1 MSKTRMSRM
10 LAACL
15 LCAAT
20 SVSVAAGWPDKPVRV
35 IVVYPPGGVSDTVT
49 RAISEELSVRLKTP
63 FVVENKGGAGGTVG
77 MAAVAK
83 ADADGYTIGFSSISP
98 LALSPLISKVAYDPG
113 KDIAP
118 VASVMV
124 SPVVLLGTSAFKGKS
139 IHDVISQ
146 SKTAPGSLRWATS
159 GPGSVGHLM
168 LEQFQHDAE
177 VSVTHVPYK
186 GSAQQQNDALG
197 GQFELISTNV
207 SSALIGHI
215 ERDALRAIAIA
226 APKRAAF
233 LPEVPTF
240 SELGYARANKMS
252 VFGFFAPGGTP
263 DAIVTRLNTEINE
276 VVAMPKIQ
284 ELLKGSSNIP
294 MSGTPQ
300 DFSKAISEELQ
311 SNRQLIGSAGL
322 KLQ

>member
-1 MSKTRMSRM
+1 MSKTKMSGM
-10 LAACL
+10 LTACL
-15 LCAAT
+15 LAAAT
-20 SVSVAAGWPDKPVRV
+20 SVSVAAGWPEKPVRV

-83 ADADGYTIGFSSISP
+83 AEPDGYTIGFSSISP
-98 LALSPLISKVAYDPG
+98 VALSPLISKVSYDPA

-139 IHDVISQ
+139 LQDVISQ
-146 SKTAPGSLRWATS
+146 SEANPGSLRWATS

-168 LEQFQHDAE
+168 LEQFQHDAK

-186 GSAQQQNDALG
+186 GSGQQTNDALG

-215 ERDALRAIAIA
+215 QRDALHAVAIA
-226 APKRAAF
+226 APKRAGF
-233 LPEVPTF
+233 LPDVPTF
-240 SELGYARANKMS
+240 TELGYAKANKMS

-263 DAIVTRLNTEINE
+263 EDIVTRLNSEINA
-276 VVAMPKIQ
+276 VIATPKIQ
-284 ELLKGSSNIP
+284 EMLTGSSNIP
-294 MSGTPQ
+294 MTGTPK
-300 DFSKAISEELQ
+300 DFSGQIGDELQ
-311 SNRQLIGSAGL
+311 ANRDLIQGAGL